1 MINNYG
7 SSYLDKNRS
16 DTNVILIFD
25 FDSYLHRLILEYCMF
40 RNKIC
45 VEFDSQTNYLDS
57 IRIIRNKNEEILNFL
72 VTVLEISKIS
82 YGYRL
87 DNNTKLFQN
96 VFIIFTKFI
105 RILAERKSVSIN
117 YGCKG
122 LFDSNH
128 LYSDGNLIIIF
139 SILVVGI
146 FVILL
151 DGQFL
156 VTFGESVTIKPT
168 NNKVVILNFDDN
180 RKSQFTQVK
189 PVLDKYGFKAT
200 FYVVCKYL
208 DNKKGFMNWTEL
220 ETLYKEGH
228 NVGSHTMNH
237 ANLSQSSKKS
247 LEYQIGQSKE
257 CLQEH
262 GINATSFAYPFDK
275 GSDNKTVINI
285 VSKYYELART
295 ASSPLTYLHC
305 DGWKDKS
312 NQTDCRTYTNNGK
325 LNYANQYSIRG
336 WSHDLSRRENSYDDP
351 ALYDRFIQ
359 VVNSQ
364 SNYNMKGTIKAIPII
379 IYHRAG
385 DKGTDYNTD
394 LDLFDKEMKY
404 LHNGNFTVLTMADLG
419 YDKKSNYLY
428 VK

>member
-1 MINNYG
+1 M
-7 SSYLDKNRS
+7 D
-16 DTNVILIFD
+16 
-25 FDSYLHRLILEYCMF
+25 E
-40 RNKIC
+40 
-45 VEFDSQTNYLDS
+45 
-57 IRIIRNKNEEILNFL
+57 
-72 VTVLEISKIS
+72 
-82 YGYRL
+82 
-87 DNNTKLFQN
+87 
-96 VFIIFTKFI
+96 
-105 RILAERKSVSIN
+105 
-117 YGCKG
+117 G

-151 DGQFL
+151 GGHFL
-156 VTFGESVTIKPT
+156 VTIGESVTINPT

-237 ANLSQSSKKS
+237 ANLSESSKKS

-275 GSDNKTVINI
+275 GWDNKTVINI

-336 WSHDLSRRENSYDDP
+336 WSHDLSRRENAYDDP

-359 VVNSQ
+359 VVDSQ

-385 DKGTDYNTD
+385 DQNIDYSTN
-394 LDLFDKEMKY
+394 LDLFNKEMKY
-404 LHNGNFTVLTMADLG
+404 LNEVNFTVLTMANLSYYRNPNDL
-419 YDKKSNYLY
+419 YIK
-428 VK
+428 